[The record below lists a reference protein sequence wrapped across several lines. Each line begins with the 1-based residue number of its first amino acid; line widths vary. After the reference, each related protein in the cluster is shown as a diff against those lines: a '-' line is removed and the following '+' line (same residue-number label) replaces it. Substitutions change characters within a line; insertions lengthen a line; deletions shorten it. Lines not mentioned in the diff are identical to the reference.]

1 MSSFIIFKNWKNVL
15 PLRFAYYFKPGGV
28 FFMKK
33 IKLVALIEAAFFA
46 AIAMVLDLLPSITIA
61 PAVTISFSMVPI
73 FILAFRWGFKVS
85 FISGFLWGLLQLTTG
100 NFYFLSVIQF
110 LIEYFIAFAFVG
122 FAGLFHPVIQKS
134 LQNGNKLLVSI
145 WVVVAVFVGSLARYF
160 WHFVAGVVF
169 WGDYAPEGMSPFM
182 YSFVMNGLAMVGA
195 AVLCSIVLVL
205 LISASKRII
214 MKKGSGPIATERS

>member
-1 MSSFIIFKNWKNVL
+1 
-15 PLRFAYYFKPGGV
+15 
-28 FFMKK
+28 MKK

-169 WGDYAPEGMSPFM
+169 WGDYAPEGMSPFL

>member
-1 MSSFIIFKNWKNVL
+1 
-15 PLRFAYYFKPGGV
+15 
-28 FFMKK
+28 MKK